1 MFSFT
6 ENITLEIP
14 NVEEQLANVFTEAE
28 RGNKG
33 LIIEVAAI
41 HEGLTNNNTFYSKEE
56 LESALESWV
65 TPYPKPVLI
74 NHDPKAEPLGR
85 VIAAKMDQEADGTPF
100 IRLQLAV
107 TDKAA
112 CEKIVSQRY
121 LTGSVGGKAKEAVCS
136 ICGENWSNASSF
148 SAPCKHA
155 RGKVY
160 KGKTAYLAMKGCEF
174 KEYSWV
180 NMPADGRSGVKEIH
194 ADGSPAT
201 GQEGD
206 EAEDEGWVRS
216 ARIFSLSMDKE
227 EVMEYTE
234 SEQVDILLDL
244 KKKDASNQYMQMKGA
259 FLNALASELTESEE
273 EDILAISETL
283 SDALATTV
291 VSEEESDEGEE
302 TDEEPSAEEDETDET
317 AAEETENEEED
328 EVEEAD
334 GDPRTSHG
342 VRTDARVRR
351 SESQEKAH
359 KKDIDPERSTGA
371 PLSRLSDENP
381 SDVEEANDSF
391 DEVSE
396 LSERIEE
403 LESQVTELEAAATT
417 LREENAKL
425 KAALK
430 RGLVER
436 VVDTKITLGIVN
448 KEDRAGEIDEH
459 LNRSASSLAD
469 SLKDLMH
476 YAPARVT
483 PDYRGVPT
491 IEASVDAGYAVGNS
505 SKEPIEGFS
514 EESQKVNPVDFFTD
528 VFMDRKKLY

>member
-1 MFSFT
+1 MFNFT

-14 NVEEQLANVFTEAE
+14 NVEEQLAEVFTEAE
-28 RGNKG
+28 RDNKG

-56 LESALESWV
+56 LENALESWI

-136 ICGENWSNASSF
+136 ICNENWSNASTF
-148 SAPCKHA
+148 NAPCKHV

-160 KGKTAYLAMKGCEF
+160 KGKPAFLSMKGCEF

-194 ADGSPAT
+194 ADGAPAT
-201 GQEGD
+201 GQEG
-206 EAEDEGWVRS
+206 EEVDEGWVRN
-216 ARIFSLSMDKE
+216 ARIFALSMDKE
-227 EVMEYTE
+227 EVFEYTE
-234 SEQVDILLDL
+234 SEQVDILSDL

-259 FLNALASELTESEE
+259 FLNAMASELTESEE

-283 SDALATTV
+283 SDALATKAEEPA
-291 VSEEESDEGEE
+291 EEETETEE
-302 TDEEPSAEEDETDET
+302 AE
-317 AAEETENEEED
+317 AEETEETEAD
-328 EVEEAD
+328 AEEAD
-334 GDPRTSHG
+334 GDPRTGHA
-342 VRTDARVRR
+342 VHTDGRVKRA
-351 SESQEKAH
+351 EAQEKSH
-359 KKDIDPERSTGA
+359 SRDIDPERSTGA
-371 PLSRLSDENP
+371 PLSRLSDETP
-381 SDVEEANDSF
+381 SEIEDADDSAN
-391 DEVSE
+391 EITE
-396 LSERIEE
+396 LNERIAE
-403 LESQVTELEAAATT
+403 LESQVTTLEAAASE
-417 LREENAKL
+417 LKEDNAKL

-430 RGLVER
+430 RGLAER
-436 VVDTKITLGIVN
+436 VVDTKIQLGIVT
-448 KEDRAGEIDEH
+448 KEDRAGEIEEH
-459 LNRSASSLAD
+459 IGRSASSLAD
-469 SLKDLMH
+469 SLKDLMN

-483 PDYRGVPT
+483 PDYRNVPT
-491 IEASVDAGYAVGNS
+491 VEENEAAGFAVGGND
-505 SKEPIEGFS
+505 KEPIDGLTENR
-514 EESQKVNPVDFFTD
+514 KIDPVAFFTD
-528 VFMDRKKLY
+528 VLMDRKKLY